1 MPGGPTTT
9 QNSNSQSSPWQ
20 PAVQPLQGLL
30 GQISG
35 LNTGVTGNQSQA
47 VNSLWSGAN
56 GVPSFA
62 PQASNS
68 AGNLF
73 AGGGAN
79 NQAGTVQG
87 AYGNLQGSLG
97 GLANPANLNPY
108 STPGFSQAMSTMN
121 NDISNSVNDRFAAA
135 GRDLSPGNS
144 TALARGLSQGEGG
157 LLQSQYNAN
166 AGNLTG
172 AANSLFGAGLGT
184 GNALSGYNQAAN
196 SNQLAGAG
204 LAGQIPGLAMAP
216 GQAQLS
222 AANMGQMLPGQNL
235 AQIQSLLTPI
245 AALGG
250 QSSGTQTTQSQ
261 TPMWQQLAG
270 LGITAAGMAMGNPGS
285 YLSAGSSLM
294 GALGGNPGGQNSSY
308 MPGGMYS
315 GGQPSFQNGQYN
327 PMFADGGRPPVGQPA
342 IVGERGPEV
351 FVPDQPGTVVPNG
364 LWQNLMRFLP
374 GQSLGGPATTTGAQ
388 YNSGRN

>member
-1 MPGGPTTT
+1 M
-9 QNSNSQSSPWQ
+9 
-20 PAVQPLQGLL
+20 
-30 GQISG
+30 
-35 LNTGVTGNQSQA
+35 
-47 VNSLWSGAN
+47 
-56 GVPSFA
+56 
-62 PQASNS
+62 
-68 AGNLF
+68 
-73 AGGGAN
+73 
-79 NQAGTVQG
+79 
-87 AYGNLQGSLG
+87 
-97 GLANPANLNPY
+97 
-108 STPGFSQAMSTMN
+108 
-121 NDISNSVNDRFAAA
+121 
-135 GRDLSPGNS
+135 
-144 TALARGLSQGEGG
+144 
-157 LLQSQYNAN
+157 
-166 AGNLTG
+166 
-172 AANSLFGAGLGT
+172 
-184 GNALSGYNQAAN
+184 
-196 SNQLAGAG
+196 
-204 LAGQIPGLAMAP
+204 AGQIPGLAMAP